1 MKRIFIF
8 LLVSHLCVYSAF
20 SQVNQNSS
28 QITLEL
34 FDRINNTEDSIT
46 KVIFKKMQ
54 IEEVSDEPSNLIKDT
69 HEIFNLINSENNS
82 INDRYLL
89 VQDSIMIQITNKSF
103 SAPDVFNKI
112 EMQSSNKRFVFRPEI
127 DRNHLFLTKRN
138 QQVLNNFIEF
148 INSSIEYKPIW
159 RNGRISKWESPVLF
173 DPLLKKLSNYIP
185 IYIAEGEA
193 AILNYWVIKQV
204 SFNKRKNK
212 ALVDVDYTTS
222 GERFYLE
229 KDKGGWKVIKSFTTW
244 IE

>member
-1 MKRIFIF
+1 MRLLTLILFIISNLSISSF
-8 LLVSHLCVYSAF
+8 AQINSAE
-20 SQVNQNSS
+20 S
-28 QITLEL
+28 T
-34 FDRINNTEDSIT
+34 IT
-46 KVIFKKMQ
+46 KELLESINTLDDSLTRVIFKKMQ
-54 IEEVSDEPSNLIKDT
+54 DEDLVNEASNLIKDT
-69 HEIFNLINSENNS
+69 YEIFNLINSENNS

-89 VQDSIMIQITNKSF
+89 VQDSIMIQTTNKSF
-103 SAPDVFNKI
+103 SANDVFKKI

-138 QQVLNNFIEF
+138 QQVLNNFMEF

-185 IYIAEGEA
+185 IYTGEGEA
-193 AILNYWVIKQV
+193 AVLNYWVIKQV

-212 ALVDVDYTTS
+212 ALVEVDYTTS

-229 KDKGGWKVIKSFTTW
+229 KDKGDWKVIKSFTTW

>member
-1 MKRIFIF
+1 MRLLILFIISNLSISTF
-8 LLVSHLCVYSAF
+8 AQINSAE
-20 SQVNQNSS
+20 S
-28 QITLEL
+28 T
-34 FDRINNTEDSIT
+34 IT
-46 KVIFKKMQ
+46 KELLESINTIDDSLTRVILKKMQ
-54 IEEVSDEPSNLIKDT
+54 DEDLVNEASNLIKDT
-69 HEIFNLINSENNS
+69 YEIFDLINNANHSM
-82 INDRYLL
+82 NDCYIL
-89 VQDSIMIQITNKSF
+89 VQDSIMIQTTNKSY
-103 SAPDVFNKI
+103 SVTDVFNKI
-112 EMQSSNKRFVFRPEI
+112 EMHPSNKRFVFRPEI

-159 RNGRISKWESPVLF
+159 RNGRISNWESPVLF

-185 IYIAEGEA
+185 IYIGEGEVA
-193 AILNYWVIKQV
+193 ALNYWVIKQV

-212 ALVDVDYTTS
+212 ALVEVDYTTS